1 MHRASVLPSK
11 AMQKAYL
18 MMLLFMS
25 VAIPMR
31 LASRTSST
39 KAARKTVWH
48 ILAFLLVWSF
58 GIRFLYFHL

>member
-1 MHRASVLPSK
+1 
-11 AMQKAYL
+11 MQKAYL

-31 LASRTSST
+31 LASRASST
-39 KAARKTVWH
+39 KAARKTAWH
-48 ILAFLLVWSF
+48 TLLFLLAWSL